1 MVREIT
7 LTSLYSGFLLAV
19 LGLIAFAT
27 GQPFVFPSL
36 GPTAYILSQV
46 HDAEFIVPRRVVLS
60 HTFGVIAGQI
70 SYNLLGAGVTVTD
83 TAPLFSLDVL
93 FLSFSAVLSVV
104 LTAAAMVATDS
115 SHPPACATTLIVSLG
130 LFSTPAQGLVIVVSV
145 IALVVVHELIL
156 IFVKRTGLTPVVGE

>member
-19 LGLIAFAT
+19 LGLIAFVS

-36 GPTAYILSQV
+36 GPTAYVLSQV
-46 HDAEFIVPRRVVLS
+46 HHAELIVPRRVIAS
-60 HTFGVIAGQI
+60 HTIGVIAGQF
-70 SYNLLGAGVTVTD
+70 SYHLLGAGVVVTD
-83 TAPLFSLDVL
+83 SAPAFSPDVL
-93 FLSFSAVLSVV
+93 LLSFSAVLSIV
-104 LTAAAMVATDS
+104 LTVAAMVATDT

-130 LFSTPAQGLVIVVSV
+130 LLSAPVQGLVIVASV

-156 IFVKRTGLTPVVGE
+156 VFVERTGLTPVPED